1 MTTTEPTTEPT
12 TPTETAVTETD
23 EITRIVD
30 VHLAAYCEPDAAT
43 RAALVAAAWATDGRL
58 MDPPFEGTGH
68 AAIAALA
75 DTVLAHFPAH
85 TFRRTTAVEH
95 HHGVGRYGWE
105 LVSAAGEVSV
115 AGIDIVDFAP
125 DGTLQRVVGFF
136 G

>member
-1 MTTTEPTTEPT
+1 MTTTDNTPTTDPI
-12 TPTETAVTETD
+12 TD

-30 VHLAAYCEPDAAT
+30 LHLAGYCEPDAAK
-43 RAALVAAAWATDGRL
+43 RAELVAAAWSADGTL

-75 DTVLAHFPAH
+75 DAVLQHFPAH
-85 TFRRTTAVEH
+85 TFRRTTAVDH

-115 AGIDIVDFAP
+115 GGIDIVDIAA
-125 DGTLQRVVGFF
+125 DGKLQRVVGFF